1 MEKKLYM
8 TLLTIMKIA
17 RKSTW

>member
-17 RKSTW
+17 RKSAW